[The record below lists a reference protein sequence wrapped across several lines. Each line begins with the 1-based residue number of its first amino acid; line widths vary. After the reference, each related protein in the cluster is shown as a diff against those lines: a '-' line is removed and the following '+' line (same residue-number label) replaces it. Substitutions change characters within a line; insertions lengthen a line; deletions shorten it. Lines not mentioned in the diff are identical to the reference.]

1 MATGLLETGPKL
13 DWTRD
18 NKIFDRYQIWKEK
31 VELIFSSALEES
43 SSKQK
48 VSYLRYWMGE
58 QGIPLVKK
66 WTALG
71 KLDFSSAEE
80 DALSSGYILQNYWN
94 LLEAEFKPKGNKL
107 LSVIELW
114 TRSKQ
119 GSKTLNEW
127 LTYVYNLVESCDY
140 GDSNERIIRDVL
152 IIGCNS
158 DKAKD
163 KIVRQ
168 GEKIKLQDVIEI
180 LQLEDSTRQTLTE
193 MTSTTQKIHYAS
205 YEKKKGTGKKQKFQS
220 NSNSSSSS
228 SSGQKQD
235 STGSQKLCYRCSKNY
250 TKGHEK
256 VCKALNAK
264 CNACGVEGH
273 FEIACKKSGNF
284 PKKSSSKFQK
294 PGSTGRMN
302 IASAVEEPALQAD
315 FFDEKGILKEYKPKS
330 MYVLSGTSD
339 DKPIMIEF
347 GCGLTPLSFD
357 RKLTLQADTGADMNA
372 INKKT
377 FDELFPDVELEE
389 STHILQNFDKRLIKP
404 IGSFRCFLR
413 WKGHKYRVKFE
424 VMGIETPNLLS
435 RETTFLMGILKKC
448 LSVEKTQNEPS
459 NQISSPPVSG
469 HSVPP
474 TEAAPVP
481 LTEGASC
488 HSVPPTEAAPVP
500 LTEGVSCHSVPLT
513 ETAPLT
519 STEVERSQMNCASIS
534 DTAETPDS
542 SSVRVVGSNNHSL
555 SITDLPLTQEKVE
568 TTYADVFQ
576 GLGKFPG
583 EPYKLRLK
591 PDAVPAK
598 HRPRRVPVHLQ
609 DAFHEEIERLVK
621 IDVLEKVTEPTE
633 WVNSF
638 VIVEKVIDSSN
649 AHSPNHVIKKSIRL
663 CIDPKDLNEALERE
677 PYYSRSIDELI
688 SMFAGAKVF
697 TIVDMDKGYWQVVLH
712 PESRKLT
719 CMAFD
724 IGRYQFKRLPMGSKV
739 ASDIFQRMLDSVY
752 IGLPGVTGIAD
763 DMVIFGRNEE
773 EHDRNLILFLETTR
787 KNGLVLNKKKLQFK
801 KEEVSFF
808 GHRWNSTGISPDPK
822 KTESILKMQFPP
834 DKETMHSFLGLVN
847 FLNRY
852 TPKLAE
858 LCSPLRKL
866 ILKDSHYSPGD
877 PEHAAF
883 DAIKAEFKKKII
895 LPYFDRNKETI
906 LQTDASKK
914 GFGAVILQE
923 EQPIYYASRAL
934 TSAEKNYQNL
944 EREAQAAVWGMEKF
958 HYFLYGRKFILQT
971 DQKPLVSIFR
981 KHMIDV
987 SPRIQRIT
995 IRAWQYDFVPQ
1006 HIPGRINVIADSLS
1020 RVTPLEF
1027 QDSNAEKD
1035 ILAVNFLQYSSI
1047 EERERDEMLQETSK
1061 DKELQSLKHYISTGW
1076 PSKRSQIPVSLH
1088 PYWNYRDELTV
1099 ESGILMKNSK
1109 VLIPETL
1116 KQKYLR
1122 QIHQGHQG
1130 IEACRSRAREFVFW
1144 VNINSDLKE
1153 MVEKCDICQSQ
1164 QNSTASVQKYVSEVP
1179 PHPWHTL
1186 GSDLFYFQ
1194 RIDFLVVVDYFS
1206 KYLIVRKI
1214 PNSTSSAVIKELGMI
1229 FSEFGNPLVFRS
1241 DNGPCYSSQEF
1252 KFFMQNWLVE
1262 HRTSSPH
1269 YPQSNGLAESMVKVS
1284 KNLIEKAIK
1293 QDLPWNKL
1301 LLDYRCTPISSEI
1314 PSPAEILFG
1323 RKFRSSISILP
1334 SQVLNDRIS
1343 KQRELIAKKEGKF
1356 YASTQDFQDRI
1367 KALPF
1372 EAGQNVW
1379 LQDSDSRKFEEAVI
1393 REKCREPNSYM
1404 VEIPATG
1411 QCFRRNSNFI
1421 KPRQSDKNSVS
1432 TDPLPTTGLPEIPQ
1446 EPPVLQQP
1454 SSPATST
1461 VDAIPTVP
1469 PSKQNGNS
1477 ILELQELQDIPEYP
1491 EETIKEFHPQGSDS
1505 KSDISCTDILISERE
1520 MLRYDTIGRIELIP
1534 PIVLSSDNT
1543 KYKNIIQ
1550 LFLQLFDELSVYRDC
1565 H

>member
-71 KLDFSSAEE
+71 KLDFSSSEE
-80 DALSSGYILQNYWN
+80 DDLSSGYILQNYWN

-140 GDSNERIIRDVL
+140 GNSSERIIRDVL

-250 TKGHEK
+250 IKGHEK

-377 FDELFPDVELEE
+377 FNEVFPDVELEE

-448 LSVEKTQNEPS
+448 LSVGKTQNEP
-459 NQISSPPVSG
+459 NDQISSLPVSG

-474 TEAAPVP
+474 TEADP
-481 LTEGASC
+481 LTPAEADPLASTEGVFSHSVTSTEGVFC
-488 HSVPPTEAAPVP
+488 HSVPPTEAAP
-500 LTEGVSCHSVPLT
+500 LAST
-513 ETAPLT
+513 ETAPVT
-519 STEVERSQMNCASIS
+519 STEERSQMNCTSIS
-534 DTAETPDS
+534 DTAETSDS

-591 PDAVPAK
+591 PDAVPVK

-609 DAFHEEIERLVK
+609 DAFHEE
-621 IDVLEKVTEPTE
+621 
-633 WVNSF
+633 
-638 VIVEKVIDSSN
+638 VE
-649 AHSPNHVIKKSIRL
+649 
-663 CIDPKDLNEALERE
+663 
-677 PYYSRSIDELI
+677 
-688 SMFAGAKVF
+688 
-697 TIVDMDKGYWQVVLH
+697 
-712 PESRKLT
+712 
-719 CMAFD
+719 
-724 IGRYQFKRLPMGSKV
+724 
-739 ASDIFQRMLDSVY
+739 
-752 IGLPGVTGIAD
+752 
-763 DMVIFGRNEE
+763 
-773 EHDRNLILFLETTR
+773 
-787 KNGLVLNKKKLQFK
+787 
-801 KEEVSFF
+801 
-808 GHRWNSTGISPDPK
+808 
-822 KTESILKMQFPP
+822 
-834 DKETMHSFLGLVN
+834 
-847 FLNRY
+847 
-852 TPKLAE
+852 
-858 LCSPLRKL
+858 
-866 ILKDSHYSPGD
+866 
-877 PEHAAF
+877 
-883 DAIKAEFKKKII
+883 
-895 LPYFDRNKETI
+895 
-906 LQTDASKK
+906 
-914 GFGAVILQE
+914 
-923 EQPIYYASRAL
+923 
-934 TSAEKNYQNL
+934 
-944 EREAQAAVWGMEKF
+944 
-958 HYFLYGRKFILQT
+958 
-971 DQKPLVSIFR
+971 
-981 KHMIDV
+981 
-987 SPRIQRIT
+987 
-995 IRAWQYDFVPQ
+995 
-1006 HIPGRINVIADSLS
+1006 
-1020 RVTPLEF
+1020 
-1027 QDSNAEKD
+1027 
-1035 ILAVNFLQYSSI
+1035 
-1047 EERERDEMLQETSK
+1047 
-1061 DKELQSLKHYISTGW
+1061 
-1076 PSKRSQIPVSLH
+1076 
-1088 PYWNYRDELTV
+1088 
-1099 ESGILMKNSK
+1099 
-1109 VLIPETL
+1109 
-1116 KQKYLR
+1116 
-1122 QIHQGHQG
+1122 
-1130 IEACRSRAREFVFW
+1130 
-1144 VNINSDLKE
+1144 
-1153 MVEKCDICQSQ
+1153 
-1164 QNSTASVQKYVSEVP
+1164 
-1179 PHPWHTL
+1179 
-1186 GSDLFYFQ
+1186 
-1194 RIDFLVVVDYFS
+1194 
-1206 KYLIVRKI
+1206 
-1214 PNSTSSAVIKELGMI
+1214 
-1229 FSEFGNPLVFRS
+1229 
-1241 DNGPCYSSQEF
+1241 
-1252 KFFMQNWLVE
+1252 
-1262 HRTSSPH
+1262 
-1269 YPQSNGLAESMVKVS
+1269 
-1284 KNLIEKAIK
+1284 
-1293 QDLPWNKL
+1293 
-1301 LLDYRCTPISSEI
+1301 
-1314 PSPAEILFG
+1314 
-1323 RKFRSSISILP
+1323 
-1334 SQVLNDRIS
+1334 
-1343 KQRELIAKKEGKF
+1343 
-1356 YASTQDFQDRI
+1356 
-1367 KALPF
+1367 
-1372 EAGQNVW
+1372 
-1379 LQDSDSRKFEEAVI
+1379 
-1393 REKCREPNSYM
+1393 
-1404 VEIPATG
+1404 
-1411 QCFRRNSNFI
+1411 
-1421 KPRQSDKNSVS
+1421 
-1432 TDPLPTTGLPEIPQ
+1432 
-1446 EPPVLQQP
+1446 
-1454 SSPATST
+1454 
-1461 VDAIPTVP
+1461 
-1469 PSKQNGNS
+1469 
-1477 ILELQELQDIPEYP
+1477 
-1491 EETIKEFHPQGSDS
+1491 
-1505 KSDISCTDILISERE
+1505 
-1520 MLRYDTIGRIELIP
+1520 
-1534 PIVLSSDNT
+1534 
-1543 KYKNIIQ
+1543 
-1550 LFLQLFDELSVYRDC
+1550 
-1565 H
+1565 

>member
-71 KLDFSSAEE
+71 KLDFSSSEE

-127 LTYVYNLVESCDY
+127 LTYVYNLEESCDY
-140 GDSNERIIRDVL
+140 GDSSERIIRDVL

-163 KIVRQ
+163 RIVRQ

-193 MTSTTQKIHYAS
+193 MTSTMQKIHYAS

-264 CNACGVEGH
+264 CNACVIEGH
-273 FEIACKKSGNF
+273 FKAACKKSGNF
-284 PKKSSSKFQK
+284 PKKSTSKFQK

-315 FFDEKGILKEYKPKS
+315 FFDEKGVLKEYRPKS

-347 GCGLTPLSFD
+347 GWGLTPLSFD

-377 FDELFPDVELEE
+377 FIELFPDVELEE
-389 STHILQNFDKRLIKP
+389 STQILQNFDKRLIKP

-448 LSVEKTQNEPS
+448 LSVEKTPNEPS
-459 NQISSPPVSG
+459 NQISSLSVPG

-474 TEAAPVP
+474 TEADPLMPAEADPLMPAEADPLMPVEADP
-481 LTEGASC
+481 LASTEGVFS
-488 HSVPPTEAAPVP
+488 HSV
-500 LTEGVSCHSVPLT
+500 TEGVSCDSVPLM
-513 ETAPLT
+513 EEDPLM
-519 STEVERSQMNCASIS
+519 STEERSQMNCASIS
-534 DTAETPDS
+534 DTADSSDS
-542 SSVRVVGSNNHSL
+542 SSDRVVGSNNHSL
-555 SITDLPLTQEKVE
+555 SIADLPLTQDKVE
-568 TTYADVFQ
+568 STYADVFQ

-583 EPYKLRLK
+583 DPYKLRLK

-609 DAFHEEIERLVK
+609 DAFHEEVERLVK

-633 WVNSF
+633 WVDSF

-649 AHSPNHVIKKSIRL
+649 AHSPNHSIKKSIRL
-663 CIDPKDLNEALERE
+663 CIDPKDVNEALERE

-688 SMFAGAKVF
+688 SMFAGAKMF

-719 CMAFD
+719 RMAFD
-724 IGRYQFKRLPMGSKV
+724 IERYPFKRLPMGSKV
-739 ASDIFQRMLDSVY
+739 ASDIFQRILDSVY

-822 KTESILKMQFPP
+822 KTESILKM
-834 DKETMHSFLGLVN
+834 
-847 FLNRY
+847 
-852 TPKLAE
+852 
-858 LCSPLRKL
+858 
-866 ILKDSHYSPGD
+866 
-877 PEHAAF
+877 
-883 DAIKAEFKKKII
+883 
-895 LPYFDRNKETI
+895 
-906 LQTDASKK
+906 
-914 GFGAVILQE
+914 
-923 EQPIYYASRAL
+923 
-934 TSAEKNYQNL
+934 
-944 EREAQAAVWGMEKF
+944 
-958 HYFLYGRKFILQT
+958 
-971 DQKPLVSIFR
+971 
-981 KHMIDV
+981 
-987 SPRIQRIT
+987 
-995 IRAWQYDFVPQ
+995 
-1006 HIPGRINVIADSLS
+1006 
-1020 RVTPLEF
+1020 
-1027 QDSNAEKD
+1027 
-1035 ILAVNFLQYSSI
+1035 
-1047 EERERDEMLQETSK
+1047 
-1061 DKELQSLKHYISTGW
+1061 
-1076 PSKRSQIPVSLH
+1076 
-1088 PYWNYRDELTV
+1088 
-1099 ESGILMKNSK
+1099 
-1109 VLIPETL
+1109 
-1116 KQKYLR
+1116 
-1122 QIHQGHQG
+1122 
-1130 IEACRSRAREFVFW
+1130 
-1144 VNINSDLKE
+1144 
-1153 MVEKCDICQSQ
+1153 
-1164 QNSTASVQKYVSEVP
+1164 
-1179 PHPWHTL
+1179 
-1186 GSDLFYFQ
+1186 
-1194 RIDFLVVVDYFS
+1194 
-1206 KYLIVRKI
+1206 
-1214 PNSTSSAVIKELGMI
+1214 
-1229 FSEFGNPLVFRS
+1229 
-1241 DNGPCYSSQEF
+1241 
-1252 KFFMQNWLVE
+1252 
-1262 HRTSSPH
+1262 
-1269 YPQSNGLAESMVKVS
+1269 
-1284 KNLIEKAIK
+1284 
-1293 QDLPWNKL
+1293 
-1301 LLDYRCTPISSEI
+1301 
-1314 PSPAEILFG
+1314 
-1323 RKFRSSISILP
+1323 
-1334 SQVLNDRIS
+1334 
-1343 KQRELIAKKEGKF
+1343 
-1356 YASTQDFQDRI
+1356 
-1367 KALPF
+1367 
-1372 EAGQNVW
+1372 
-1379 LQDSDSRKFEEAVI
+1379 
-1393 REKCREPNSYM
+1393 
-1404 VEIPATG
+1404 
-1411 QCFRRNSNFI
+1411 
-1421 KPRQSDKNSVS
+1421 
-1432 TDPLPTTGLPEIPQ
+1432 
-1446 EPPVLQQP
+1446 
-1454 SSPATST
+1454 
-1461 VDAIPTVP
+1461 
-1469 PSKQNGNS
+1469 
-1477 ILELQELQDIPEYP
+1477 
-1491 EETIKEFHPQGSDS
+1491 
-1505 KSDISCTDILISERE
+1505 
-1520 MLRYDTIGRIELIP
+1520 
-1534 PIVLSSDNT
+1534 
-1543 KYKNIIQ
+1543 
-1550 LFLQLFDELSVYRDC
+1550 
-1565 H
+1565 

>member
-140 GDSNERIIRDVL
+140 GDSSERIIRDVL

-250 TKGHEK
+250 SKGHEK

-284 PKKSSSKFQK
+284 PKKSTSKFQK

-347 GCGLTPLSFD
+347 GCGLTPISFD

-377 FDELFPDVELEE
+377 FNELFPDVELEE

-448 LSVEKTQNEPS
+448 LSVEKTQKEPN
-459 NQISSPPVSG
+459 NQISSLSVSG

-500 LTEGVSCHSVPLT
+500 LTEAAPLTSTEGVSCHSVPPT

-519 STEVERSQMNCASIS
+519 STEERSQMNCASIT
-534 DTAETPDS
+534 DTAETPGS

-568 TTYADVFQ
+568 STYADVFQ

-609 DAFHEEIERLVK
+609 DAFHEEVERLVK

-649 AHSPNHVIKKSIRL
+649 AHSPNHSIKKSIRL

-866 ILKDSHYSPGD
+866 ILKDSHYSP
-877 PEHAAF
+877 
-883 DAIKAEFKKKII
+883 
-895 LPYFDRNKETI
+895 
-906 LQTDASKK
+906 
-914 GFGAVILQE
+914 

-1047 EERERDEMLQETSK
+1047 EERERDEMLQETNK
-1061 DKELQSLKHYISTGW
+1061 DEELQSLKHYISTGW
-1076 PSKRSQIPVSLH
+1076 PAKRSQIPVSLH
-1088 PYWNYRDELTV
+1088 PYWNFRDELTV

-1116 KQKYLR
+1116 KQKYLK

-1144 VNINSDLKE
+1144 ININSDLKE

-1214 PNSTSSAVIKELGMI
+1214 PSSTSSAVIKEL
-1229 FSEFGNPLVFRS
+1229 E
-1241 DNGPCYSSQEF
+1241 
-1252 KFFMQNWLVE
+1252 
-1262 HRTSSPH
+1262 
-1269 YPQSNGLAESMVKVS
+1269 
-1284 KNLIEKAIK
+1284 
-1293 QDLPWNKL
+1293 
-1301 LLDYRCTPISSEI
+1301 
-1314 PSPAEILFG
+1314 
-1323 RKFRSSISILP
+1323 
-1334 SQVLNDRIS
+1334 
-1343 KQRELIAKKEGKF
+1343 
-1356 YASTQDFQDRI
+1356 
-1367 KALPF
+1367 
-1372 EAGQNVW
+1372 
-1379 LQDSDSRKFEEAVI
+1379 
-1393 REKCREPNSYM
+1393 
-1404 VEIPATG
+1404 
-1411 QCFRRNSNFI
+1411 
-1421 KPRQSDKNSVS
+1421 
-1432 TDPLPTTGLPEIPQ
+1432 
-1446 EPPVLQQP
+1446 
-1454 SSPATST
+1454 
-1461 VDAIPTVP
+1461 
-1469 PSKQNGNS
+1469 
-1477 ILELQELQDIPEYP
+1477 
-1491 EETIKEFHPQGSDS
+1491 
-1505 KSDISCTDILISERE
+1505 
-1520 MLRYDTIGRIELIP
+1520 
-1534 PIVLSSDNT
+1534 
-1543 KYKNIIQ
+1543 
-1550 LFLQLFDELSVYRDC
+1550 
-1565 H
+1565 

>member
-140 GDSNERIIRDVL
+140 GDSSERIIRDVL

-273 FEIACKKSGNF
+273 FEIACKKSDNF

-377 FDELFPDVELEE
+377 FIELFPDVELEE

-413 WKGHKYRVKFE
+413 WKSHKYRVKFE

-459 NQISSPPVSG
+459 NQISSLPVSG

-500 LTEGVSCHSVPLT
+500 LTEGASCHSVPPTEAAPLASTEGVSCHSDPLT
-513 ETAPLT
+513 ETAPLI
-519 STEVERSQMNCASIS
+519 STDRSQMNCASIS
-534 DTAETPDS
+534 DTADSSDS
-542 SSVRVVGSNNHSL
+542 SSVHVVGSNNHSL

-576 GLGKFPG
+576 GLGKFQG

-609 DAFHEEIERLVK
+609 DAFHEEIE
-621 IDVLEKVTEPTE
+621 
-633 WVNSF
+633 
-638 VIVEKVIDSSN
+638 
-649 AHSPNHVIKKSIRL
+649 
-663 CIDPKDLNEALERE
+663 
-677 PYYSRSIDELI
+677 
-688 SMFAGAKVF
+688 
-697 TIVDMDKGYWQVVLH
+697 
-712 PESRKLT
+712 
-719 CMAFD
+719 
-724 IGRYQFKRLPMGSKV
+724 
-739 ASDIFQRMLDSVY
+739 
-752 IGLPGVTGIAD
+752 
-763 DMVIFGRNEE
+763 
-773 EHDRNLILFLETTR
+773 
-787 KNGLVLNKKKLQFK
+787 
-801 KEEVSFF
+801 
-808 GHRWNSTGISPDPK
+808 
-822 KTESILKMQFPP
+822 
-834 DKETMHSFLGLVN
+834 
-847 FLNRY
+847 
-852 TPKLAE
+852 
-858 LCSPLRKL
+858 
-866 ILKDSHYSPGD
+866 
-877 PEHAAF
+877 
-883 DAIKAEFKKKII
+883 
-895 LPYFDRNKETI
+895 
-906 LQTDASKK
+906 
-914 GFGAVILQE
+914 
-923 EQPIYYASRAL
+923 
-934 TSAEKNYQNL
+934 
-944 EREAQAAVWGMEKF
+944 
-958 HYFLYGRKFILQT
+958 
-971 DQKPLVSIFR
+971 
-981 KHMIDV
+981 
-987 SPRIQRIT
+987 
-995 IRAWQYDFVPQ
+995 
-1006 HIPGRINVIADSLS
+1006 
-1020 RVTPLEF
+1020 
-1027 QDSNAEKD
+1027 
-1035 ILAVNFLQYSSI
+1035 
-1047 EERERDEMLQETSK
+1047 
-1061 DKELQSLKHYISTGW
+1061 
-1076 PSKRSQIPVSLH
+1076 
-1088 PYWNYRDELTV
+1088 
-1099 ESGILMKNSK
+1099 
-1109 VLIPETL
+1109 
-1116 KQKYLR
+1116 
-1122 QIHQGHQG
+1122 
-1130 IEACRSRAREFVFW
+1130 
-1144 VNINSDLKE
+1144 
-1153 MVEKCDICQSQ
+1153 
-1164 QNSTASVQKYVSEVP
+1164 
-1179 PHPWHTL
+1179 
-1186 GSDLFYFQ
+1186 
-1194 RIDFLVVVDYFS
+1194 
-1206 KYLIVRKI
+1206 
-1214 PNSTSSAVIKELGMI
+1214 
-1229 FSEFGNPLVFRS
+1229 
-1241 DNGPCYSSQEF
+1241 
-1252 KFFMQNWLVE
+1252 
-1262 HRTSSPH
+1262 
-1269 YPQSNGLAESMVKVS
+1269 
-1284 KNLIEKAIK
+1284 
-1293 QDLPWNKL
+1293 
-1301 LLDYRCTPISSEI
+1301 
-1314 PSPAEILFG
+1314 
-1323 RKFRSSISILP
+1323 
-1334 SQVLNDRIS
+1334 
-1343 KQRELIAKKEGKF
+1343 
-1356 YASTQDFQDRI
+1356 
-1367 KALPF
+1367 
-1372 EAGQNVW
+1372 
-1379 LQDSDSRKFEEAVI
+1379 
-1393 REKCREPNSYM
+1393 
-1404 VEIPATG
+1404 
-1411 QCFRRNSNFI
+1411 
-1421 KPRQSDKNSVS
+1421 
-1432 TDPLPTTGLPEIPQ
+1432 
-1446 EPPVLQQP
+1446 
-1454 SSPATST
+1454 
-1461 VDAIPTVP
+1461 
-1469 PSKQNGNS
+1469 
-1477 ILELQELQDIPEYP
+1477 
-1491 EETIKEFHPQGSDS
+1491 
-1505 KSDISCTDILISERE
+1505 
-1520 MLRYDTIGRIELIP
+1520 
-1534 PIVLSSDNT
+1534 
-1543 KYKNIIQ
+1543 
-1550 LFLQLFDELSVYRDC
+1550 
-1565 H
+1565 

>member
-220 NSNSSSSS
+220 NPNSSSSS

-284 PKKSSSKFQK
+284 PKKSSSKLQK

-519 STEVERSQMNCASIS
+519 STEEERSQMNCASIS

-542 SSVRVVGSNNHSL
+542 SSVRVAGSNNHSL

-591 PDAVPAK
+591 PGAVPAK
-598 HRPRRVPVHLQ
+598 HRPIRVPVHLQ

-677 PYYSRSIDELI
+677 TL
-688 SMFAGAKVF
+688 
-697 TIVDMDKGYWQVVLH
+697 
-712 PESRKLT
+712 
-719 CMAFD
+719 
-724 IGRYQFKRLPMGSKV
+724 
-739 ASDIFQRMLDSVY
+739 
-752 IGLPGVTGIAD
+752 
-763 DMVIFGRNEE
+763 
-773 EHDRNLILFLETTR
+773 
-787 KNGLVLNKKKLQFK
+787 LQ
-801 KEEVSFF
+801 
-808 GHRWNSTGISPDPK
+808 
-822 KTESILKMQFPP
+822 
-834 DKETMHSFLGLVN
+834 
-847 FLNRY
+847 
-852 TPKLAE
+852 
-858 LCSPLRKL
+858 
-866 ILKDSHYSPGD
+866 
-877 PEHAAF
+877 
-883 DAIKAEFKKKII
+883 
-895 LPYFDRNKETI
+895 
-906 LQTDASKK
+906 
-914 GFGAVILQE
+914 
-923 EQPIYYASRAL
+923 
-934 TSAEKNYQNL
+934 
-944 EREAQAAVWGMEKF
+944 
-958 HYFLYGRKFILQT
+958 
-971 DQKPLVSIFR
+971 
-981 KHMIDV
+981 
-987 SPRIQRIT
+987 
-995 IRAWQYDFVPQ
+995 
-1006 HIPGRINVIADSLS
+1006 
-1020 RVTPLEF
+1020 
-1027 QDSNAEKD
+1027 
-1035 ILAVNFLQYSSI
+1035 
-1047 EERERDEMLQETSK
+1047 
-1061 DKELQSLKHYISTGW
+1061 
-1076 PSKRSQIPVSLH
+1076 
-1088 PYWNYRDELTV
+1088 
-1099 ESGILMKNSK
+1099 
-1109 VLIPETL
+1109 
-1116 KQKYLR
+1116 
-1122 QIHQGHQG
+1122 QIH
-1130 IEACRSRAREFVFW
+1130 
-1144 VNINSDLKE
+1144 
-1153 MVEKCDICQSQ
+1153 
-1164 QNSTASVQKYVSEVP
+1164 
-1179 PHPWHTL
+1179 
-1186 GSDLFYFQ
+1186 
-1194 RIDFLVVVDYFS
+1194 
-1206 KYLIVRKI
+1206 
-1214 PNSTSSAVIKELGMI
+1214 
-1229 FSEFGNPLVFRS
+1229 
-1241 DNGPCYSSQEF
+1241 
-1252 KFFMQNWLVE
+1252 
-1262 HRTSSPH
+1262 
-1269 YPQSNGLAESMVKVS
+1269 
-1284 KNLIEKAIK
+1284 
-1293 QDLPWNKL
+1293 
-1301 LLDYRCTPISSEI
+1301 
-1314 PSPAEILFG
+1314 
-1323 RKFRSSISILP
+1323 
-1334 SQVLNDRIS
+1334 
-1343 KQRELIAKKEGKF
+1343 
-1356 YASTQDFQDRI
+1356 
-1367 KALPF
+1367 
-1372 EAGQNVW
+1372 
-1379 LQDSDSRKFEEAVI
+1379 
-1393 REKCREPNSYM
+1393 
-1404 VEIPATG
+1404 
-1411 QCFRRNSNFI
+1411 
-1421 KPRQSDKNSVS
+1421 
-1432 TDPLPTTGLPEIPQ
+1432 
-1446 EPPVLQQP
+1446 
-1454 SSPATST
+1454 
-1461 VDAIPTVP
+1461 
-1469 PSKQNGNS
+1469 
-1477 ILELQELQDIPEYP
+1477 
-1491 EETIKEFHPQGSDS
+1491 
-1505 KSDISCTDILISERE
+1505 
-1520 MLRYDTIGRIELIP
+1520 
-1534 PIVLSSDNT
+1534 
-1543 KYKNIIQ
+1543 
-1550 LFLQLFDELSVYRDC
+1550 
-1565 H
+1565 

>member
-18 NKIFDRYQIWKEK
+18 NKIFDHYQIWKEK

-71 KLDFSSAEE
+71 KLDFSSSEE

-140 GDSNERIIRDVL
+140 GDSSERIIRDVL

-193 MTSTTQKIHYAS
+193 MTSTMQKIHYAS

-228 SSGQKQD
+228 SSRQKQD

-302 IASAVEEPALQAD
+302 IASTVEEPALQAD
-315 FFDEKGILKEYKPKS
+315 FFDEKGILKEYRPKS

-377 FDELFPDVELEE
+377 FIELFPDVELEE

-448 LSVEKTQNEPS
+448 LSVEKTQN

-469 HSVPP
+469 HSILP

-500 LTEGVSCHSVPLT
+500 PTEATPLASTEGVSCHLVPLT

-519 STEVERSQMNCASIS
+519 PTDRSQMNCASIS

-583 EPYKLRLK
+583 EP
-591 PDAVPAK
+591 
-598 HRPRRVPVHLQ
+598 
-609 DAFHEEIERLVK
+609 
-621 IDVLEKVTEPTE
+621 
-633 WVNSF
+633 
-638 VIVEKVIDSSN
+638 
-649 AHSPNHVIKKSIRL
+649 
-663 CIDPKDLNEALERE
+663 
-677 PYYSRSIDELI
+677 
-688 SMFAGAKVF
+688 
-697 TIVDMDKGYWQVVLH
+697 
-712 PESRKLT
+712 
-719 CMAFD
+719 
-724 IGRYQFKRLPMGSKV
+724 
-739 ASDIFQRMLDSVY
+739 
-752 IGLPGVTGIAD
+752 
-763 DMVIFGRNEE
+763 
-773 EHDRNLILFLETTR
+773 
-787 KNGLVLNKKKLQFK
+787 
-801 KEEVSFF
+801 
-808 GHRWNSTGISPDPK
+808 
-822 KTESILKMQFPP
+822 
-834 DKETMHSFLGLVN
+834 
-847 FLNRY
+847 
-852 TPKLAE
+852 
-858 LCSPLRKL
+858 
-866 ILKDSHYSPGD
+866 
-877 PEHAAF
+877 
-883 DAIKAEFKKKII
+883 
-895 LPYFDRNKETI
+895 
-906 LQTDASKK
+906 
-914 GFGAVILQE
+914 
-923 EQPIYYASRAL
+923 
-934 TSAEKNYQNL
+934 
-944 EREAQAAVWGMEKF
+944 
-958 HYFLYGRKFILQT
+958 
-971 DQKPLVSIFR
+971 
-981 KHMIDV
+981 
-987 SPRIQRIT
+987 
-995 IRAWQYDFVPQ
+995 
-1006 HIPGRINVIADSLS
+1006 
-1020 RVTPLEF
+1020 
-1027 QDSNAEKD
+1027 
-1035 ILAVNFLQYSSI
+1035 
-1047 EERERDEMLQETSK
+1047 
-1061 DKELQSLKHYISTGW
+1061 
-1076 PSKRSQIPVSLH
+1076 
-1088 PYWNYRDELTV
+1088 
-1099 ESGILMKNSK
+1099 
-1109 VLIPETL
+1109 
-1116 KQKYLR
+1116 
-1122 QIHQGHQG
+1122 
-1130 IEACRSRAREFVFW
+1130 
-1144 VNINSDLKE
+1144 
-1153 MVEKCDICQSQ
+1153 
-1164 QNSTASVQKYVSEVP
+1164 
-1179 PHPWHTL
+1179 
-1186 GSDLFYFQ
+1186 
-1194 RIDFLVVVDYFS
+1194 
-1206 KYLIVRKI
+1206 
-1214 PNSTSSAVIKELGMI
+1214 
-1229 FSEFGNPLVFRS
+1229 
-1241 DNGPCYSSQEF
+1241 
-1252 KFFMQNWLVE
+1252 
-1262 HRTSSPH
+1262 
-1269 YPQSNGLAESMVKVS
+1269 
-1284 KNLIEKAIK
+1284 
-1293 QDLPWNKL
+1293 
-1301 LLDYRCTPISSEI
+1301 
-1314 PSPAEILFG
+1314 
-1323 RKFRSSISILP
+1323 
-1334 SQVLNDRIS
+1334 
-1343 KQRELIAKKEGKF
+1343 
-1356 YASTQDFQDRI
+1356 
-1367 KALPF
+1367 
-1372 EAGQNVW
+1372 
-1379 LQDSDSRKFEEAVI
+1379 
-1393 REKCREPNSYM
+1393 
-1404 VEIPATG
+1404 
-1411 QCFRRNSNFI
+1411 
-1421 KPRQSDKNSVS
+1421 
-1432 TDPLPTTGLPEIPQ
+1432 
-1446 EPPVLQQP
+1446 
-1454 SSPATST
+1454 
-1461 VDAIPTVP
+1461 
-1469 PSKQNGNS
+1469 
-1477 ILELQELQDIPEYP
+1477 
-1491 EETIKEFHPQGSDS
+1491 
-1505 KSDISCTDILISERE
+1505 
-1520 MLRYDTIGRIELIP
+1520 
-1534 PIVLSSDNT
+1534 
-1543 KYKNIIQ
+1543 
-1550 LFLQLFDELSVYRDC
+1550 
-1565 H
+1565 